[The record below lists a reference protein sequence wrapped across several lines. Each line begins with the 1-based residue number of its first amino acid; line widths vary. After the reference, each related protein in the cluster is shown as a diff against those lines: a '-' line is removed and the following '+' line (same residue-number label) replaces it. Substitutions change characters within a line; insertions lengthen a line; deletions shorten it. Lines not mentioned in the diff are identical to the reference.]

1 VFYNRRINI
10 LKGDI
15 SMSVQKAIK
24 SIISNNL
31 DEMKTNFNAS
41 LTTKAVEKLEERKI
55 VMAQQYFGQEKA

>member
-1 VFYNRRINI
+1 M
-10 LKGDI
+10 

-55 VMAQQYFGQEKA
+55 VMAQQYFGQKKA